1 MPLLTKILF
10 LAIVGVLS
18 FFGLTSVFQFSDSG
32 SPSVPGITQTDVKVP
47 LSNETIRSPQADD
60 KFSLKNWVQ
69 NIPLDAIKDA
79 LAGGLGRLVEWLSQG
94 VYAGLNYFIHAVFP
108 STILPIWIGTV
119 VVVLLFAILFY
130 LSWNALW
137 NWGHGISVW
146 VILIIFAVFLIAIV
160 LSLLNL
166 L

>member
-32 SPSVPGITQTDVKVP
+32 NPSVPGITQTDVKVP

-60 KFSLKNWVQ
+60 RFSLKNWAQ

-108 STILPIWIGTV
+108 GTILPVWIGTV
-119 VVVLLFAILFY
+119 VVVLLLAVLFY
-130 LSWNALW
+130 GSWNALW
-137 NWGHGISVW
+137 GWGHGIGMW
-146 VILIIFAVFLIAIV
+146 IIILVSGVFIIAIV
-160 LSLLNL
+160 LSLLGL